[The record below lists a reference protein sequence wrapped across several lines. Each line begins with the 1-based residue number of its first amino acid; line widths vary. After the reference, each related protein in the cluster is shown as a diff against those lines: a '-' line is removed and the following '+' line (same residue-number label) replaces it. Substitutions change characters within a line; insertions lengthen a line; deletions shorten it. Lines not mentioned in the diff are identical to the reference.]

1 MGRQWRGSCG
11 KILKES
17 MPLLP
22 GLLEAGRE
30 LDDELRYSPA
40 VRSELE
46 AMGATGHRSL
56 TCLGASHRPVAGQV
70 DDRGRSVGF
79 RSSIQIRKAGPQ
91 RGGKPEAVNMTDVL
105 MGWTFVRSIRRR
117 RRQDS
122 SSSP

>member
-79 RSSIQIRKAGPQ
+79 RSSIKIRKAGG
-91 RGGKPEAVNMTDVL
+91 RGSWPSPG
-105 MGWTFVRSIRRR
+105 
-117 RRQDS
+117 S
-122 SSSP
+122 SRPVTVARCGLTLKGEESPRP